1 MQPSVAFGLAG
12 LIASA
17 LKVFVAGDQAT
28 ISRKS
33 IADVILGGAVGILYP
48 LYPLVPMPE
57 HATLLQQSMLV
68 GVICYFS
75 SDLITNVLAKLGVA
89 QKQLNPDSTR
99 AEAPKP

>member
-1 MQPSVAFGLAG
+1 MTPTVAFGIAG
-12 LIASA
+12 VVASA

-28 ISRKS
+28 VSRKS
-33 IADVILGGAVGILYP
+33 IADVILGGAIGILYP
-48 LYPLVPMPE
+48 LYPLVPLPD
-57 HATLLQQSMLV
+57 AANLLQQSMLV

-75 SDLITNVLAKLGVA
+75 SDLITNILAKLGVA

>member
-1 MQPSVAFGLAG
+1 MNPSLAFGLAG

-28 ISRKS
+28 LSRKS
-33 IADVILGGAVGILYP
+33 IADVILGGAIGILYP
-48 LYPLVPMPE
+48 LYPIVPLPE
-57 HATLLQQSMLV
+57 SATLLQQSMAV
-68 GVICYFS
+68 GVVCYFG

-89 QKQLNPDSTR
+89 QKQLNPDSTK